1 MPKIQN
7 ATKTP
12 YQACR
17 RCDKS
22 KVHDSRCARK
32 LRRAHATHSEPGNM
46 SIGIKQ
52 VGPHQREETGAIG
65 RQANALDDA
74 NVAGQR

>member
-1 MPKIQN
+1 MRL
-7 ATKTP
+7 T
-12 YQACR
+12 R
-17 RCDKS
+17 
-22 KVHDSRCARK
+22 
-32 LRRAHATHSEPGNM
+32 HSEPGNM